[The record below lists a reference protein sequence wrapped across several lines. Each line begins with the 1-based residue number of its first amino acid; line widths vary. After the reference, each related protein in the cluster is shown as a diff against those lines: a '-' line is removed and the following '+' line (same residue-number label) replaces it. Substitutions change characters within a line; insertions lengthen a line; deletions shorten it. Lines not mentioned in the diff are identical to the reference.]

1 MVKRVLIA
9 ILCIIVAASMIVP
22 AVMSFAEPTSNQIEN
37 GNQEKPKGDPNKLT
51 ILFEHDMHSH
61 LDTFP
66 QMATVIKESKIEDPD
81 TIVLDAGDFAMGT
94 PYQTIFKSQAAELR
108 MMGFLGF
115 DATTLGN
122 HEFDYRPVGLAEM
135 LNSAVFRTAEDLKKA
150 QDEVLAYRKSINL
163 SNSKE
168 RTPEEKY
175 RLPQMINSNID
186 WTSTLKDNK
195 LKTNGEIL
203 KTALENYG
211 SKEYTIIEKNGKKIA
226 VFGIFGK
233 QSLAYAPE
241 AGTKFKDPIKTA
253 TKIVEKIKKE
263 KPDFIVAISHSGTNE
278 KKEESEDELLAKA
291 VPDIDLIVSGHSHTL
306 LNRPIIIGKTTI
318 ASCGAYGAYMGKI
331 QYGREVEGS
340 AFKATSYNLIPL
352 SSIAADEE
360 TSKEVEKYRELV
372 DEEFFEPYGLEWDKE
387 LTKSSFD
394 FEPIE
399 SLGKVQQELKLGNLL
414 SDSFIYGIKEA
425 EGDSYEPIS
434 VSLINAGTI
443 RGSFKAGP
451 ITAADAYNSLSIGSG
466 PDGKPG
472 YPLVT
477 VYLNGSE
484 IRALAEVDATVSEMM
499 PEARLYVSGL
509 MYRINP
515 HRLFLNKISEIY
527 KVNGDQTVNQ
537 SSLPYALGVG
547 KDSNNPSKVSNKQDL
562 GDIEKQVDDLKN
574 SKVIEELDSD
584 KLYRVAG
591 DLYAC
596 QMLGT
601 VTDMSKG
608 ILSIVPKD
616 KDGKEIK
623 DFEKHIV
630 KNQDGS
636 ELKEWYA
643 TVRYLSS
650 FGDSGIPSGYKVLQG
665 RKIVEDVSGISAYLK
680 NPSRV
685 FWLALGVVILVV
697 AVLMLLIVLLWK
709 LISRISGY
717 SRGRRYNPS
726 GIFGPSSSSVYRA
739 SSGGGTIFKH
749 RRNRYKSRWRKR

>member
-22 AVMSFAEPTSNQIEN
+22 AVMSFAEPASNFSGN
-37 GNQEKPKGDPNKLT
+37 GNQEKQQGDPNKLT
-51 ILFEHDMHSH
+51 ILFEHDIHSH
-61 LDTFP
+61 LETFP
-66 QMATVIKESKIEDPD
+66 QMATIIKKSKIEDPD

-94 PYQTIFKSQAAELR
+94 PYQTVFRNQAAELR

-122 HEFDYRPVGLAEM
+122 HEFDYRPIGLADM
-135 LNSAVFRTAEDLKKA
+135 LNSAVARTAEDLKKA
-150 QDEVLAYRKSINL
+150 QDEVPVYKRSVNN

-186 WTSTLKDNK
+186 WSNTLKDKN
-195 LKTNGEIL
+195 LKANGETL
-203 KTALENYG
+203 KDALENYG
-211 SKEYTIIEKNGKKIA
+211 SKEYTIIEKAGKKIA
-226 VFGIFGK
+226 VLGIFGK

-241 AGTKFKDPIKTA
+241 AGTKFKDPIKSA
-253 TKIVEKIKKE
+253 AKIVEKIKRE
-263 KPDFIVAISHSGTNE
+263 KPDFIVAISHSGTNDNKE
-278 KKEESEDELLAKA
+278 KSEDELLAKA

-331 QYGREVEGS
+331 KYGRESAGS
-340 AFKATSYNLIPL
+340 SFKATSYNLIPL
-352 SSIAADEE
+352 SSIVADEE
-360 TSKEVEKYRELV
+360 TSKELEKYRGIV
-372 DEEFFEPYGLEWDKE
+372 DEEFFKPYGLKWSQE
-387 LTKSSFD
+387 LTKSNFD

-399 SLGKVQQELKLGNLL
+399 TLGKAQQELKLGNLL

-425 EGDSYEPIS
+425 ESDNYEPIS
-434 VSLINAGTI
+434 FSLINAGTI

-515 HRLFLNKISEIY
+515 NRLFLNKISEIY
-527 KVNGDQTVNQ
+527 KVNGDSTVNQ
-537 SSLPYALGVG
+537 SSLPYASGIG
-547 KDSNNPSKVSNKQDL
+547 KDNNPSKVSDKQDL
-562 GDIEKQVDDLKN
+562 ADIEKQVDDLKN
-574 SKVIEELDSD
+574 SKAIEELDSD

-608 ILSIVPKD
+608 LLSIVPKD
-616 KDGKEIK
+616 KDGNEIR

-650 FGDSGIPSGYKVLQG
+650 FGDSGIPIGYNVLQG

-680 NPSRV
+680 NPGRV
-685 FWLALGVVILVV
+685 FWLALGVVILAVT
-697 AVLMLLIVLLWK
+697 VLMLLIILLWK
-709 LISRISGY
+709 LISRIFGCN
-717 SRGRRYNPS
+717 RKRRYNTS

-739 SSGGGTIFKH
+739 SSGGNTIFKH
-749 RRNRYKSRWRKR
+749 RRNRYKSRWRKK